1 MCKEKSE
8 SKGFSFPT
16 LRSLLALAILLL
28 FFAAAQT
35 TVWTQGNPFNSG
47 STGADGAFAPT
58 ANIVVQ
64 IPEGGIFNYTTVN
77 IPPGVTVRYRKN
89 ARNTPVTIL
98 AQGDVTINGVIDIS
112 GSNSNGITGGDS
124 GPGGFRGGDGGT
136 GIELDLRAGKPGE
149 GPGGGAGGKLDNW
162 YGGGGGFAI
171 AGGNSSAANQE
182 RGGFGGPRYGSRT
195 LLPLIGGSGGGGEAA
210 GGSRPGAGGGGGGGA
225 ILIASSGSIIFGNSA
240 AIRANG
246 GSSLFSGGGGSGGG
260 IRLIANTITGRPAIE
275 IRGSFSGNGGN
286 GSYGYARAE
295 AFDYSN
301 FFPSTS
307 NPNYS
312 LARPNPVTLPNAPQ
326 LKITSVGGI
335 NAPATPAGSFAAAPD
350 IIVPTTVANP
360 VQVAIQ
366 ANNVPADTVVQLTL
380 TAEIGDRTNVQSTP
394 LAGTSASSTATASVT
409 LPTMGVSVLTA
420 TVSVDGLLAFGGRPV
435 FIDGERID
443 RVEIAATF
451 GQESRVTYIT
461 QAGRRVRWPE

>member
-1 MCKEKSE
+1 MSTRNPQYI
-8 SKGFSFPT
+8 G
-16 LRSLLALAILLL
+16 LRKSLLALSTLLGL
-28 FFAAAQT
+28 LAVAPVTAHL
-35 TVWTQGNPFNSG
+35 QGTPFNSG
-47 STGADGAFAPT
+47 STGADGVFAPS

-64 IPEGGIFNYTTVN
+64 LPESGVFNYTTVN
-77 IPPGVTVRYRKN
+77 IPANVTVRFRKN

-98 AQGDVTINGVIDIS
+98 ATGDVAINGIIDIS
-112 GSNSNGITGGDS
+112 GSASNGIAGGEG

-149 GPGGGAGGKLDNW
+149 GPGGGGGGKLDNW

-171 AGGNSSAANQE
+171 AGGNSSGANQE

-210 GGSRPGAGGGGGGGA
+210 GNSRPGAGGGGGGGA
-225 ILIASSGSIIFGNSA
+225 ILIASSGSIIFGNGS
-240 AIRANG
+240 AIRTN
-246 GSSLFSGGGGSGGG
+246 GGGSLFNGGAG
-260 IRLIANTITGRPAIE
+260 AGGAVRLIANTISGRPSIE
-275 IRGSFSGNGGN
+275 IRGANSGGGGH

-295 AFDYSN
+295 AFDYNN
-301 FFPSTS
+301 FFPSAS

-326 LKITSVGGI
+326 LRITSVGGV

-350 IIVPTTVANP
+350 IVVPTSVANP

-366 ANNVPADTVVQLTL
+366 ANNVPVNTVVQLTL

-394 LAGTSASSTATASVT
+394 LAGTPGSSTATASVT
-409 LPTMGVSVLTA
+409 LPTTGVSVLTA
-420 TVSVDGLLAFGGRPV
+420 TVSVEGLLAFGGRPV
-435 FIDGERID
+435 FIDGERVD
-443 RVEIAATF
+443 RVEVAATF
-451 GQESRVTYIT
+451 GQAARVTYIT